1 MSEELNN
8 SLPIDEVEEIKT
20 SQPIVDTEIKI
31 TQILSNVAKQFTAM
45 VCNDLKRKTH
55 ELPPCKI
62 SVTNNLFTLQALTK
76 TENNI
81 TTADKTVTNVTP
93 NESTSNVECNSKG
106 NVENSIINNVATTQT
121 IDSTIAPEINNTKV
135 ESPIVQTKEKTES
148 STTKVT
154 SKKQGKPHFKRKYF
168 KHKKLNNKKNAA
180 NASKTDGVSIT
191 TENNDNGKKIREVI
205 ERKITEEPT
214 EKVVNS
220 GKINKEAKEES
231 KPETQ
236 KKKIHR
242 RKSFNKKKYAKYPGN
257 FMNGLVY
264 VNGSLPQAP
273 IMFANQPNFKS
284 NKYNEPFLAV
294 NPNYVPITY
303 QQPFNMRSKHNYRNN
318 NVNTLNINGI
328 IPKQKFY
335 KSNWNK
341 KADDY
346 YEEYYKNNP
355 FPKKNKFQDKNV
367 NENVDSKMNVKENEN
382 ENGNEN
388 VNIIDKENA
397 NVTDIVNIIEKNNLT
412 STSLSTIVD
421 SN

>member
-1 MSEELNN
+1 M
-8 SLPIDEVEEIKT
+8 
-20 SQPIVDTEIKI
+20 
-31 TQILSNVAKQFTAM
+31 NV
-45 VCNDLKRKTH
+45 
-55 ELPPCKI
+55 I
-62 SVTNNLFTLQALTK
+62 
-76 TENNI
+76 
-81 TTADKTVTNVTP
+81 P
-93 NESTSNVECNSKG
+93 NEPTRNVECNSEG
-106 NVENSIINNVATTQT
+106 NVENSIKNNVATTQT
-121 IDSTIAPEINNTKV
+121 IGSTIVPANNNTKV

-148 STTKVT
+148 ATTKVT
-154 SKKQGKPHFKRKYF
+154 SKKQVKPHFKRKYF
-168 KHKKLNNKKNAA
+168 KHKKLNNKKKAA
-180 NASKTDGVSIT
+180 NASKTDGVSIS
-191 TENNDNGKKIREVI
+191 TENNDNNKKITEVI
-205 ERKITEEPT
+205 EKKITEEPT
-214 EKVVNS
+214 EKIVNF
-220 GKINKEAKEES
+220 GKIDKEAKEES
-231 KPETQ
+231 KPEIQ
-236 KKKIHR
+236 KKKI
-242 RKSFNKKKYAKYPGN
+242 NKKKSFSKKKYPKYPGN

-367 NENVDSKMNVKENEN
+367 NENVDFKMNVKENEN
-382 ENGNEN
+382 VNGNEN

>member
-8 SLPIDEVEEIKT
+8 SLPINEVKEIKT
-20 SQPIVDTEIKI
+20 SQPVVDNEIKI

-45 VCNDLKRKTH
+45 VCNYPKRKTH

-62 SVTNNLFTLQALTK
+62 SVTNNIFIKQALTK
-76 TENNI
+76 KDDNL
-81 TTADKTVTNVTP
+81 TTADETVMNLIP
-93 NESTSNVECNSKG
+93 NESTSNVECNSEG
-106 NVENSIINNVATTQT
+106 NVENSIKNNVATTQT
-121 IDSTIAPEINNTKV
+121 IGSTIVPANNNTKV
-135 ESPIVQTKEKTES
+135 ELPIFQTKEKTES
-148 STTKVT
+148 ATTKVT
-154 SKKQGKPHFKRKYF
+154 SKKEAKPHFKRKYF
-168 KHKKLNNKKNAA
+168 KHKKLNNKKKAA
-180 NASKTDGVSIT
+180 NASKTDGVSIS
-191 TENNDNGKKIREVI
+191 TENNDNNKKITEVI
-205 ERKITEEPT
+205 EKITEEPT
-214 EKVVNS
+214 EKIVNS
-220 GKINKEAKEES
+220 GKIDKEVKEES
-231 KPETQ
+231 KPEIQ
-236 KKKIHR
+236 KKKINKK
-242 RKSFNKKKYAKYPGN
+242 KSFYKKKYAKYPGN

-294 NPNYVPITY
+294 NPKYLPITY

-341 KADDY
+341 KDDDY

-355 FPKKNKFQDKNV
+355 FPKKNKFQDKNA
-367 NENVDSKMNVKENEN
+367 NENVDSKMNVKENE
-382 ENGNEN
+382 NEN